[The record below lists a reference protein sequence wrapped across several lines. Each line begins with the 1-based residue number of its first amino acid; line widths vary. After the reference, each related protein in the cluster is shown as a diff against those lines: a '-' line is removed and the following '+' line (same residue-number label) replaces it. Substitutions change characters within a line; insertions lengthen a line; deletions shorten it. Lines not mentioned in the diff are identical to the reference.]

1 MTRKLA
7 ILALSIAGLLALIVV
22 IARVDLFKLAEALSY
37 PGVFVVSLIGAVSIV
52 YPIPYTLVIL
62 LMGASGRFNPLLIA
76 ISGGFGSAIGEFFG
90 YVLGYYGRALVSEE
104 RQKKMDYMV
113 KVFDRYGPWAIFAFA
128 LTPLPDDL
136 LLIPLG
142 IMRYKFIKAFIPCL
156 LGKLSMC
163 FILAYGGQLFKGTLE
178 IVFSGGGWLATI
190 LTSVLLVVIMVL
202 MLRIDWEKVF
212 EKYVAKEGAKKN

>member
-1 MTRKLA
+1 MPSLQDWMKA
-7 ILALSIAGLLALIVV
+7 FALQFGYL
-22 IARVDLFKLAEALSY
+22 
-37 PGVFVVSLIGAVSIV
+37 GVFLVSLIGAMSIV
-52 YPIPYTLVIL
+52 YPVPYTLVIL
-62 LMGASGRFNPLLIA
+62 LMGGILNPFFVAIA
-76 ISGGFGSAIGEFFG
+76 GGFGSAIGEFFG
-90 YVLGYYGRALVSEE
+90 YALGYYGRALVSKE
-104 RQKKMDYMV
+104 RQRKMNYMV

-142 IMRYKFIKAFIPCL
+142 IMRYKFIKAFIPCV

-163 FILAYGGQLFKGTLE
+163 FILAYGGQLFKGIIETIFGE
-178 IVFSGGGWLATI
+178 GGWLGAI

-212 EKYVAKEGAKKN
+212 EKYVTKGAKKN